1 MANQLV
7 QARVDKDIKEEA
19 SVVSWLPW
27 GSPSLMPFAFC

>member
-19 SVVSWLPW
+19 SRCSGCHGAHRL
-27 GSPSLMPFAFC
+27 